1 MRPGRGRCRARG
13 RVPALSSG
21 PGATATREVLSA
33 REPDSITLEDVKE
46 ARKRLDGIWPRTTLI
61 KLDDGGTGELYLKL
75 ENLPPIRSFKVRGS
89 GNAITKLD
97 PGLMQA
103 GVHTARAGD
112 MAQGVAWKAR
122 RPVLP
127 CTALLPH
134 GRPPPQPQAVHPPGA
149 RTNS

>member
-1 MRPGRGRCRARG
+1 MRPGRGRGRARG
-13 RVPALSSG
+13 RVPAFSSG

-103 GVHTARAGD
+103 GVHTASARD
-112 MAQGVAWKAR
+112 MGQGVGLNAR
-122 RPVLP
+122 
-127 CTALLPH
+127 PH
-134 GRPPPQPQAVHPPGA
+134 GSLFSATVPDGA
-149 RTNS
+149 PR

>member
-46 ARKRLDGIWPRTTLI
+46 ARKRLDGILPRTPLI
-61 KLDDGGTGELYLKL
+61 RLDDGGTGELYLKL
-75 ENLPPIRSFKVRGS
+75 ENLPPIRSVNVRGS
-89 GNAITKLD
+89 GTAIARLD

-103 GVHTARAGD
+103 GVYTARPGDLAAG
-112 MAQGVAWKAR
+112 GAWHSPRPVHRLTAR
-122 RPVLP
+122 R
-127 CTALLPH
+127 
-134 GRPPPQPQAVHPPGA
+134 
-149 RTNS
+149 